1 MCSACNPKFIG
12 DFKLKKILWLLLAS
26 SVIFGSVATAQK
38 QMISLG
44 TGGETGV
51 YYPTGGG
58 ICRIVNKLRAKQ
70 GFRCVLEAT
79 DGSVSNITRVLDRS
93 LDLGLA
99 QSNWIYKSYHEV
111 LDEDIEIYEHKS
123 DKGENLR
130 TLLVLYPEYFTV
142 LVPKESDI
150 HSFDDIKGKRISIGA
165 VGSGSRATMNDLLQ
179 KKHWQ
184 YQDFAQVLSLDATE
198 QASALCEGR
207 IDVMIYTVGHPSG
220 AAREATDDC
229 DSRLISVQ
237 GPEIEQLLAENT
249 YYGWAKIPGAI
260 YRGNIKSV
268 PTFGVSATFF
278 ASSSLDDETAYLLVK
293 AVIEQL
299 DYFRGLHP
307 AFSRLDPEQM
317 VKGPFAA
324 PLHKG
329 AMRYFK
335 EIGLID

>member
-1 MCSACNPKFIG
+1 MLSVLFTPT
-12 DFKLKKILWLLLAS
+12 AS
-26 SVIFGSVATAQK
+26 AQK

-58 ICRIVNKLRAKQ
+58 ICRIVNKLRARQ

-93 LDLGLA
+93 LDLGIA
-99 QSNWIYKSYHEV
+99 QSNWIYKSYHEALSDDV
-111 LDEDIEIYEHKS
+111 EIYEHKS
-123 DKGENLR
+123 DKGESLR

-142 LVPKESDI
+142 LVPKNSSI
-150 HSFDDIKGKRISIGA
+150 QSFDDIKGKRISIGT
-165 VGSGSRATMNDLLQ
+165 VGSSLRATMNDLLQ
-179 KKHWQ
+179 KKNWQ

-249 YYGWAKIPGAI
+249 YYRWAKIPGAI

-278 ASSSLDDETAYLLVK
+278 ASASLSEETAYLLVK

-299 DYFRGLHP
+299 DDFRSLHP

-329 AMRYFK
+329 AIRYFK
-335 EIGLID
+335 EIGLLD

>member
-1 MCSACNPKFIG
+1 MLSMLFTPM
-12 DFKLKKILWLLLAS
+12 AS
-26 SVIFGSVATAQK
+26 AQK

-79 DGSVSNITRVLDRS
+79 DGSVSNIARVLDRT
-93 LDLGLA
+93 LDLGIA
-99 QSNWIYKSYHEV
+99 QSNWIYKSFHEV
-111 LDEDIEIYEHKS
+111 RGDDVEIYEHKS
-123 DKGENLR
+123 DKGAQLR

-142 LVPKESDI
+142 LVPKDSNI

-165 VGSGSRATMNDLLQ
+165 VGSGSRATMNDLLR
-179 KKHWQ
+179 KKNWQ
-184 YQDFAQVLSLDATE
+184 YQDFAQVLTLDATE

-237 GPEIEQLLAENT
+237 GSEIEQLLAENT

-278 ASSSLDDETAYLLVK
+278 ASAALNEETAYLLVK

-299 DYFRGLHP
+299 DDFRSLHP

-317 VKGPFAA
+317 VKGPYAA

-329 AMRYFK
+329 AIRYFK
-335 EIGLID
+335 EIGLLD